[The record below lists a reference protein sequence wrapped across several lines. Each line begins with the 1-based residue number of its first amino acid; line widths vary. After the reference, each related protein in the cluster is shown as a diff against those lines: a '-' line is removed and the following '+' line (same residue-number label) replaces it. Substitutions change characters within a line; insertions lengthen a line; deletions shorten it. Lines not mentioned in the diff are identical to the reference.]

1 MLKSKYILTLG
12 ICISLA
18 ACQNVSH
25 QDAGVVTGGL
35 VGGLIGS
42 QFGGG
47 TGKIAAAVGG
57 AMLGAYLG
65 GNIGKTM
72 DKVDQMQMQRA
83 LETANTGQAVEWSN
97 PDSGN
102 HYTVRPT
109 RTYYAHK
116 QPCREYVTYAVIDGK
131 QERVHGRACRQ
142 SNGNWHVVR

>member
-1 MLKSKYILTLG
+1 MSQSKYALILAL
-12 ICISLA
+12 SLSLT

-35 VGGLIGS
+35 LGGLLGS

-72 DKVDQMQMQRA
+72 DKVDQVQMQRA
-83 LETANTGQAVEWSN
+83 LETSPTGQTVNWHN

-102 HYTVRPT
+102 NYSVKPT

-116 QPCREYVTYAVIDGK
+116 QPCREYITYAVIDGK
-131 QERVHGRACRQ
+131 QEQVHGRACRQ
-142 SNGNWHVVR
+142 ANGTWHVVK